1 MATLLSPGVA
11 VTTQD
16 LSQVTTASGDSAACF
31 CGDFTKGPVNVPTLV
46 TSVAELKDIFGSP
59 TKANYN
65 QWYQAYN
72 FLQYSG
78 EIYVVR
84 AADLNGTPKE
94 TSVTYNSNEFVG
106 SYAES
111 LTKASIFKSGNSIV
125 SLENSNFE
133 VGQNLKFGE
142 DPAVFKIQSVKDE
155 LLQTPNPDY
164 QALTDLEVT
173 IDGDSFEAGETIN
186 YSFTSSGTVTVAA
199 NPTSNVEI
207 DTGAQT
213 IKFLKAGNVEITFEA
228 TEQGKRTKKLK
239 GSFEVQKVQSPTRPT
254 VATSEVSWN
263 STAEFSVEHEDST
276 TLKAS
281 IKDDDGTKG
290 TVNVE

>member
-1 MATLLSPGVA
+1 MATLLSPGVS

-16 LSQVTTASGDSAACF
+16 LSQVTTASGDSSACF
-31 CGDFTKGPVNVPTLV
+31 CGDFTKGPVNVPTLI
-46 TSVAELKDIFGSP
+46 TSVAELKETFGGP
-59 TKANYN
+59 TKANFN
-65 QWYQAYN
+65 QWYQVFN

-111 LTKASIFKSGNSIV
+111 QTKASIFKAENSVV
-125 SLENSNFE
+125 SLENSEFE
-133 VGQNLKFGE
+133 VGENLKFGE
-142 DPAVFKIQSVKDE
+142 DPTVFKIQSVKDE

-173 IDGDSFEAGETIN
+173 IDGDTFEVGETIN
-186 YSFTSSGTVTVAA
+186 YTFTSSGPIAVTA
-199 NPTSNVEI
+199 NPTSNVGI

-228 TEQGKRTKKLK
+228 IETGKRAKKLK
-239 GSFEVQKVQSPTRPT
+239 GSFVVSKIQSPTRPT
-254 VATSEVSWN
+254 VENSEVSWN
-263 STAEFSVEHEDST
+263 SKTEFSVEHEDST
-276 TLKAS
+276 TLKAT